1 MSWIIYI
8 VLMFMCK
15 LLWPSWY
22 ILSVLLARMFRNS
35 WETTFVKSW
44 FLWLWFDGRNSYVSC
59 VVSLCETQCLYQ
71 VIFRN
76 IFIEPIHAFN
86 VKFLLSVSPVVFLAA
101 VTLAHFSSDRSSAVN
116 MYIIISYVSSN
127 LHHMSMVFLFYKGK
141 RQDVTV
147 LVPLVHFF

>member
-1 MSWIIYI
+1 MRTATALLIYFI
-8 VLMFMCK
+8 C
-15 LLWPSWY
+15 
-22 ILSVLLARMFRNS
+22 
-35 WETTFVKSW
+35 FVSENVQEQLRDNICQELI
-44 FLWLWFDGRNSYVSC
+44 LWLWFDGQNSCVSC

-76 IFIEPIHAFN
+76 IFIEPIHAFI

-127 LHHMSMVFLFYKGK
+127 LHHMSMVFLFFKGK